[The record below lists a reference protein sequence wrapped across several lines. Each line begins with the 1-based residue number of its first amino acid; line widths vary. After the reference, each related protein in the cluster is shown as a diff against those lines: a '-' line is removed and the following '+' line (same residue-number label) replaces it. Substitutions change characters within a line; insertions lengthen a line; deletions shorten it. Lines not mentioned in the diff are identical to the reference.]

1 MGAEFIQIFDALC
14 CTRMILMK
22 RMNSSLYSNYPGV
35 IHPILSSRPKC
46 GKKLN
51 KCCSSNN
58 TDDLCLSFSHCPPST
73 VFSVAEMEQGFI
85 ITVKLKKIESQK
97 LFLLINDLVN
107 CMFQNNFLKVTPRFG
122 GLLIGQRGN
131 LWPWRTYRSSPR

>member
-1 MGAEFIQIFDALC
+1 
-14 CTRMILMK
+14 MK
-22 RMNSSLYSNYPGV
+22 RMNSSVYSNYPGV

>member
-1 MGAEFIQIFDALC
+1 
-14 CTRMILMK
+14 MK

-85 ITVKLKKIESQK
+85 IYSKIKKNWKSKTISSHK
-97 LFLLINDLVN
+97 
-107 CMFQNNFLKVTPRFG
+107 
-122 GLLIGQRGN
+122 
-131 LWPWRTYRSSPR
+131 RSSKLYVSK